1 MPYYNYY
8 IEPGRLLDD
17 NTYQP
22 IGLQKDNYEALI
34 SEMKE
39 SLHQLLKQYS
49 IDYGNGFFSRPN
61 RDIVGLHFY
70 NRFNNSVYGRGACL
84 GVADYQ
90 VDLLNYYYH
99 HWSEDY
105 IQMDN
110 FDDYYWTVSEVYT
123 P

>member
-1 MPYYNYY
+1 
-8 IEPGRLLDD
+8 
-17 NTYQP
+17 
-22 IGLQKDNYEALI
+22 
-34 SEMKE
+34 MKE

>member
-1 MPYYNYY
+1 MCRLKY
-8 IEPGRLLDD
+8 IMMKGGNFYKIFIIRMNFINVFEF
-17 NTYQP
+17 
-22 IGLQKDNYEALI
+22 LI
-34 SEMKE
+34 
-39 SLHQLLKQYS
+39 
-49 IDYGNGFFSRPN
+49 
-61 RDIVGLHFY
+61 
-70 NRFNNSVYGRGACL
+70 NSHNLAACL